1 MDLDEARRVLGVGAE
16 AGWEEVR
23 TAYRRLLRRHHPDVA
38 LDVPAAGS
46 TTARIVSAYGALWA
60 ARAGATA
67 AEPVEPVETGE
78 AVTPGHGAPN
88 ADGTVVLPA
97 PPDEAFLALLDAA
110 QDMGEATY
118 VDAEVGL
125 LETIVGS
132 GLGSCSLMLSLQGRA
147 SGTTEAFVTLEP
159 LGQGPPPPL
168 APLVA
173 ELERRARN
181 RLEEDG

>member
-1 MDLDEARRVLGVGAE
+1 MNKRIE
-16 AGWEEVR
+16 
-23 TAYRRLLRRHHPDVA
+23 
-38 LDVPAAGS
+38 GS
-46 TTARIVSAYGALWA
+46 
-60 ARAGATA
+60 
-67 AEPVEPVETGE
+67 ET
-78 AVTPGHGAPN
+78 
-88 ADGTVVLPA
+88 VLPSKGQA
-97 PPDEAFLALLDAA
+97 GDAHPHESA
-110 QDMGEATY
+110 HLHVSGEATY

-147 SGTTEAFVTLEP
+147 SGTPEAFVTLEP